1 MPQYFFILGQN
12 KNLSIAEI
20 AGKFANAADFVNAEL
35 ADGVLIVESK
45 KELNPSIML
54 NELGGTVKIGEV
66 LKSIDNL
73 GCINAKEIIALL
85 SLKDKKKVFFGF
97 SPYGFLN
104 NTKLAKQIQKLAL
117 ILKKELKE
125 RGFASRWVTSKEP
138 QLSSVIV
145 KKNRLLEQGAEIIFI
160 QASNTLYLGKT
171 LAVQEFADY
180 SFRDYNRPA
189 RDQHSGMLPPK
200 LAKIMVNLAGAEKSD
215 AILDPFCGSGTI
227 LSEAAMLGYQKL
239 IGTDISQKAISDS
252 RKNLEWLERNY
263 HFLCHCEPRRRRG
276 VAISRINQV
285 KYLLLKS
292 DVSYLSQKIALNS
305 VSASVTEPYLGPTK
319 ILKSEEEAKK
329 VIAELSELYP
339 KSFGEFKK
347 VLKPQA
353 KIVIT
358 LPILKI
364 KNKLFQLPVL
374 DEIERRGFKT
384 EPFLPPSWPADLVQ
398 TTARGSII
406 YSRPDQ
412 HVLREIFIFTL
423 NQSH

>member
-1 MPQYFFILGQN
+1 MPQYFFILGKN

-20 AGKFANAADFVNAEL
+20 AGKFANGADFVSAEL
-35 ADGVLIVESK
+35 ADGALMVESK
-45 KELNPSIML
+45 KELNPTIML

-85 SLKDKKKVFFGF
+85 SFKDKKKVFFGF
-97 SPYGFLN
+97 SSYGFLN

-117 ILKKELKE
+117 ILKKELKA
-125 RGFASRWVTSKEP
+125 RGFTSRWVTSKEL

-160 QASNTLYLGKT
+160 QARNMLYLGKT

-180 SFRDYNRPA
+180 SFRDYGRPA
-189 RDQHSGMLPPK
+189 RDSASGMLPPK
-200 LAKIMVNLAGAEKSD
+200 LAKIMVNLAWAEKSD

-227 LSEAAMLGYQKL
+227 LSEAAFLGYQNL
-239 IGTDISQKAISDS
+239 IGVDISQKAISDS
-252 RKNLEWLERNY
+252 RDNLEWLERN
-263 HFLCHCEPRRRRG
+263 FKFKILNLKLLNID
-276 VAISRINQV
+276 VRII
-285 KYLLLKS
+285 
-292 DVSYLSQKIALNS
+292 SQKIAANS
-305 VSASVTEPYLGPTK
+305 IDVIVTEPYLGPTK
-319 ILKSEEEAKK
+319 LLKSEEEVKK
-329 VIAELSELYP
+329 VIAELSELYL

-353 KIVIT
+353 KIVII

-364 KNKLFQLPVL
+364 KNKLFQLPIL
-374 DEIERRGFKT
+374 DEIKKYGFKT
-384 EPFLPPSWPADLVQ
+384 ESFLPSFWPPDLVQ

-412 HVLREIFIFTL
+412 YVLREIFIF
-423 NQSH
+423 SSKD